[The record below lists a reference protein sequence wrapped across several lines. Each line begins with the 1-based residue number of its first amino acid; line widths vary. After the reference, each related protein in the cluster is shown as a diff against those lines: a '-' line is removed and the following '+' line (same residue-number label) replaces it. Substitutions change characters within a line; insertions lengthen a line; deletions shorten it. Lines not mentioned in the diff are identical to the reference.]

1 MVNSKINHI
10 HESALRIVYKYI
22 VSSFEKL
29 LELDKLFKIQQRNI
43 QSLAIEHL
51 QIKINLSVSIINEFP
66 TQSCQ
71 L

>member
-43 QSLAIEHL
+43 QLLAIEHL
-51 QIKINLSVSIINEFP
+51 KIKITF
-66 TQSCQ
+66 Q
-71 L
+71 LQ